1 MCAEDRRTL
10 FGCSKVFGIRHGA
23 LLAGH
28 TLRRRTDFPAWPWVL
43 GCRSARRKKYFFFL
57 HMFLHYVQQVIG
69 NLRGLCCLLSF
80 VRGHR
85 FASLFLLLLVL
96 PFVGNLLYGC
106 DVKMRV
112 AAASSLFAGARFC
125 KAVAVSAP

>member
-1 MCAEDRRTL
+1 VRKTDEPFLVVVKYLASDMVPCLLTTALFVDELTFRFGRCFGAE
-10 FGCSKVFGIRHGA
+10 G
-23 LLAGH
+23 
-28 TLRRRTDFPAWPWVL
+28 PEE
-43 GCRSARRKKYFFFL
+43 KKFLFL
-57 HMFLHYVQQVIG
+57 HMFLHYVQQVIW